1 MYNVLLTCIT
11 AFFYVNTI
19 TVGAWYDATHIA
31 VMQAS
36 NAPYSSCLAIAPDVL
51 SIKLTS
57 EAANHYSS
65 INKTQITA
73 KDVLEQTERY
83 NQIDKDGHLYG
94 AIIVSST
101 HVYDRLVNNV
111 RPDYYY
117 SFLAHYVGD
126 LSQPLHNSPYDAFNR
141 FYHNHIDGLVNDLPN
156 LTKRIIIHM
165 DKQNITNNTD
175 IVNAVV
181 TLANDARAADRK
193 LRQQGLLHDDA
204 LKLLGKSASLLYAIN
219 IYFGIFDETSIVQ
232 E

>member
-1 MYNVLLTCIT
+1 MYNVLLTCI
-11 AFFYVNTI
+11 AAVFFVNA
-19 TVGAWYDATHIA
+19 VRVCAWYDATHIA

-51 SIKLTS
+51 SIKLQS

-65 INKTQITA
+65 KNKTQITA
-73 KDVLEQTERY
+73 NDVLEEAGLY
-83 NQIDKDGHLYG
+83 DQIDINGHLYG
-94 AIIVSST
+94 ATIVSAT
-101 HVYDRLVNNV
+101 HVYNRLVKNL

-141 FYHNHIDGLVNDLPN
+141 IYHNRIDGLVNDLPD
-156 LTKRIIIHM
+156 LTKRIIVHM

-193 LRQQGLLHDDA
+193 LRQQGLLHEDV
-204 LKLLGKSASLLYAIN
+204 LKLLGKSASVLYAIN
-219 IYFGIFDETSIVQ
+219 IYFGIVNKTSLAQ